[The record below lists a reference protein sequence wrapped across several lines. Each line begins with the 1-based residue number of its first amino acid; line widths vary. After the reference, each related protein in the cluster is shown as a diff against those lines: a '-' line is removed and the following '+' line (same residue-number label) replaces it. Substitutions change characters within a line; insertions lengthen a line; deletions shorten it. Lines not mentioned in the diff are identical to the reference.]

1 MQMERPILILPEP
14 AVAERGSAGGG
25 GAEHIQIPSH
35 GRQKNRLSPQMT
47 RLEGIYNADQANLQA
62 SPDGAMPEHV
72 LVLETIG
79 AVEDFIVAVRNT
91 PGLEWLGEF
100 DEEDIP
106 PDDDFYK
113 TKKDGEKKDVDG
125 FLKGRLYLVMTDH
138 AALNQILA
146 LWKYYSTNA
155 NYKFPIGQTK
165 WRDVFK
171 KLREIRTWSVED
183 RLRETGVIEDWQH
196 RLQQKEGRVRFEI
209 EIWFRRS
216 ETARKQREDEI
227 RRLITARKGRIV
239 STVAIEEIGYHAVLA
254 ELPMKEIQAIVNH
267 VEAGGDLF
275 KCEQIVFFR
284 PTGQCFVGLVEGETS
299 PAKTRSAS
307 PAPKGEPIVAILDGL
322 PLENHRL
329 LQGRLIVD
337 DPDDWQSDY
346 QAQYR
351 QHGTAMASLVVH
363 GELDAGER
371 AISRPVYV
379 RPIMRPNMQAWPGPK
394 EEIPED
400 VLPVDLVHRAVRR
413 IFDGDGGEDASAPT
427 VKIINLS
434 IGDTARPY
442 NNMLSPWARLLDWLS
457 VQYQVLFVVS
467 AGNCDAD
474 IELDIPR
481 NALDSLSAQDRR
493 QKVIAALGAS
503 VRNRRIISP
512 SESINVLTVGAL
524 HKDFSTPQPGSRL
537 IDPYGDELPSPIN
550 GIGLGYRRSIKPDI
564 LMDGGRQL
572 FDERFGNTHLNAI
585 LETRHTTVAPGQRVA
600 APGRSGDLNQTCYA
614 RGTSNAAALTTRL
627 AAEYYGLLM
636 ELRESDTQ
644 DTLKDDCIPAIL
656 KAMVVHGAS
665 WSDVGDVFRDTLRTD
680 RNSRGIKD
688 IVARFLGY
696 GTVDPFLLTGCTAQ
710 RATLLGCGS
719 LLDDDAHIYSVPLP
733 PGLNARP
740 DWRRLTITLAWL
752 SPIEPANR
760 KYRKAHL
767 WFDPPKEELK
777 IGRRDVHADSA
788 QRGTVQHEI
797 LEGERAAAFEEN
809 GQLQIK
815 VNCRADAKAFSVKV
829 PYALAVTLQVAEGVD
844 IPIYEQI
851 RDRIRAGIRPSST

>member
-14 AVAERGSAGGG
+14 APADRGSAGRG

-47 RLEGIYNADQANLQA
+47 RLDSIYKADQANLQA

-113 TKKDGEKKDVDG
+113 TKKDGEKKDGDN

-146 LWKYYSTNA
+146 LWKHYSTNE
-155 NYKFPIGQTK
+155 NYKFPTGQTR

-171 KLREIRTWSVED
+171 KLREIRTWGVED

-196 RLQQKEGRVRFEI
+196 RLQQREDRVRFEI

-216 ETARKQREDEI
+216 ETAREQREDEI
-227 RRLITARKGRIV
+227 RKLIIGKKGRVI
-239 STVAIEEIGYHAVLA
+239 SKVAIEEIGYHAILA
-254 ELPMKEIQAIVNH
+254 ELPIKEIQAIVNQ

-275 KCEQIVFFR
+275 KCEQIMFFR

-299 PAKTRSAS
+299 LAKTHSAS

-363 GELDAGER
+363 GELDADER

-413 IFDGDGGEDASAPT
+413 IFDGDGDEDASAPT

-434 IGDTARPY
+434 VGDAARPY
-442 NNMLSPWARLLDWLS
+442 NNMLSPWGRLLDWLS
-457 VQYQVLFVVS
+457 VKYQVLFVVS

-474 IELDIPR
+474 IDLDVPR
-481 NALDSLSAQDRR
+481 DALGSLSTQDRR
-493 QKVIAALGAS
+493 QQVITALAKS
-503 VRNRRIISP
+503 VRNRRILSP
-512 SESINVLTVGAL
+512 SESINVVSVGAL
-524 HKDFSTPQPGSRL
+524 HKDLSTPSMGSRL
-537 IDPYGDELPSPIN
+537 IDPYEDELPSPIN
-550 GIGLGYRRSIKPDI
+550 GIGLGYRRSVKPDV
-564 LMDGGRQL
+564 LMNGGRQL
-572 FDERFGNTHLNAI
+572 FDEGFGT
-585 LETRHTTVAPGQRVA
+585 TRHNAVLQARPILIAPGQRVA
-600 APGRSGDLNQTCYA
+600 TPGRSGDLSQACYT

-627 AAEYYGLLM
+627 AAQYYDLLL
-636 ELRESDTQ
+636 ELQESDTQ
-644 DTLKDDCIPAIL
+644 EMLKDDCIPVIL

-665 WSDVGDVFRDTLRTD
+665 WSDAGDVFRDILRTD
-680 RNSRGIKD
+680 GNGRAIKD
-688 IVARFLGY
+688 IVTRFLGY
-696 GTVDPFLLTGCTAQ
+696 GAVDPFLLAGCTAQ

-719 LLDDDAHIYSVPLP
+719 LADGGAHAYSIPLP
-733 PGLNARP
+733 SGLNARP

-767 WFDPPKEELK
+767 WFDPPTDTLK
-777 IGRRDVHADSA
+777 TDRQNVDWQTAK
-788 QRGTVQHEI
+788 RGTVQHEV
-797 LEGERAAAFEEN
+797 LEGEEAAVFEED

-815 VNCRADAKAFSVKV
+815 VNCRADAKAFSGEV
-829 PYALAVTLQVAEGVD
+829 PYALAVSIQVAEDVD
-844 IPIYEQI
+844 IPIYQQI
-851 RDRIRAGIRPSST
+851 RERIKAGIRPSSS